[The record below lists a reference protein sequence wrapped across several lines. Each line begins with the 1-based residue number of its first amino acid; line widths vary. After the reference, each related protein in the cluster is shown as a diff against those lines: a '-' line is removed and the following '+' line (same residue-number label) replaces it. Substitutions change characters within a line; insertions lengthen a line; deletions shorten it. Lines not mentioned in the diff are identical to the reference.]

1 MKISHLIF
9 LAFFFIIVLF
19 SATTIINF
27 KQSDRVQ
34 EHAEYVSTSG
44 SVIRNS
50 SRFQRNIL
58 NMVSGLRGYL
68 LTGENYFLQVYDSAI
83 LENNTIL
90 AELTYLIPDNSP
102 QEQRLIKIK
111 SLHDKWINDFANPL
125 ENARGK
131 AMQTGNGLA
140 EFNKFYREKLIN
152 VDEET
157 IHKNLQEMFR
167 EFSNYEYDIREKRKA
182 ELAASV
188 SQTRQISLVLT
199 VLSVFI
205 GLAIVGF
212 LIRRIGKRIRTMVDM
227 SNTIAAGNYSIQIQD
242 TNKDELSELSHSLN
256 HMASVLAEN
265 FSLLKRKNNELDQ
278 FAHIVSHDL
287 KAPLRGIDNVIS
299 WIEEDHNEE
308 LPPKVADYLKLI
320 KGRVVRSEN
329 LIQGILSYARV
340 DKEAAVME
348 EVDVAKM
355 IEEIKGNMEMKP
367 GIHVVTEGALPV
379 LHTEAL
385 PLMQVL
391 SNLISNAIKYHNR
404 PKGKVKIY
412 SKDEGEHYRFYV
424 EDDGPGIAQ
433 NHFNKIFVIFQTL
446 QERDSFESTGVGL
459 AIVKKI
465 LDARKESINVS
476 SELGKGSVF
485 SFTWTKNQ

>member
-9 LAFFFIIVLF
+9 LAFFLIIVLF

-27 KQSDRVQ
+27 KQSERVQ

-44 SVIRNS
+44 AVIRNS
-50 SRFQRNIL
+50 TRFQRNIL

-68 LTGENYFLQVYDSAI
+68 LTGENYFLQVYDSAT
-83 LENNTIL
+83 LENTAIL
-90 AELTYLIPDNSP
+90 TELSHLIPANSP
-102 QEQRLIKIK
+102 QQKRLTEIK

-125 ENARGK
+125 EEARAK
-131 AMQTGNGLA
+131 VNQTDNGLA
-140 EFNKFYREKLIN
+140 AFNKFYREMLVS
-152 VDEET
+152 VDEEG
-157 IHKNLQEMFR
+157 IHKQLQTMFR
-167 EFSNYEYDIREKRKA
+167 EFSNYEYEIRETRKA

-188 SQTRQISLVLT
+188 SFTRQVSLVLT
-199 VLSVFI
+199 VLSVVI

-227 SNTIAAGNYSIQIQD
+227 ANTIAAGNYSIQIKD
-242 TNKDELSELSHSLN
+242 NSKDELSELSHSLN
-256 HMASVLAEN
+256 HMAAVLSEN
-265 FSLLKRKNNELDQ
+265 FNLLKRKNKELDQ

-308 LPPKVADYLKLI
+308 LPPKVAEYLKLI
-320 KGRVVRSEN
+320 KGRVIRSEN
-329 LIQGILSYARV
+329 MIQGILSYARV
-340 DKEAAVME
+340 DKEAEVIE
-348 EVDVAKM
+348 EVNVKEM
-355 IEEIKGNMEMKP
+355 IEEIKANMEMKP
-367 GIHVVTEGALPV
+367 GIEIIAESSLPI
-379 LHTEAL
+379 LQTEAV
-385 PLMQVL
+385 PLMQVF
-391 SNLISNAIKYHNR
+391 SNLISNAIKYHHR
-404 PKGKVKIY
+404 PKGQVRIY
-412 SKDEGEHYRFYV
+412 SKDEGAHYRFFV

-465 LDARKESINVS
+465 LDTRKESINVS
-476 SELGKGSVF
+476 SEVGKGATF
-485 SFTWTKNQ
+485 SFTWAKNH